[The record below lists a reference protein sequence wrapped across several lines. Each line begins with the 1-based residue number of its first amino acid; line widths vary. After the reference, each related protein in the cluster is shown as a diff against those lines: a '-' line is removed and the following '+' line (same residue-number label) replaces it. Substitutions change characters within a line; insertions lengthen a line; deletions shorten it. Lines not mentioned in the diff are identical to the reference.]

1 MREYP
6 DTLLDPGQCS
16 LLIMDAQPQM
26 FFSAEGDFQNTVM
39 LHLQGLARTAKLF
52 HLPCILSTV
61 TATDFAGPLYSGVQ
75 EVFQQIVPIDRTC
88 MNALED
94 RNIRRAIESSS
105 RNKLLLAGLWTEA
118 GITFTALSA
127 QREGYQVYLV
137 EDACAGMTRI
147 SHRAAI
153 SRMEQAGVVRVTWRQ
168 ILLEFQR
175 DWSDQE
181 TCGPVMSILM
191 EYGGGA
197 CRMGLEY
204 AREMF
209 Q

>member
-1 MREYP
+1 MIILQEKFKGYTTYI
-6 DTLLDPGQCS
+6 DTVSYTHLPGQCS

-75 EVFQQIVPIDRTC
+75 EVFPQIVPIDRTC

-147 SHRAAI
+147 SHRTAI
-153 SRMEQAGVVRVTWRQ
+153 SRMEPVSYTHLDVYKRQ
-168 ILLEFQR
+168 LLDEVIKGNLPNER
-175 DWSDQE
+175 D
-181 TCGPVMSILM
+181 VL
-191 EYGGGA
+191 
-197 CRMGLEY
+197 
-204 AREMF
+204 
-209 Q
+209 